1 MHVIPR
7 TGKIKVENRKDFSKN
22 SRKVFFSCFFTN
34 LGLTKLVELNKI
46 LRYRKKNNTVK
57 DREKEEYTSKI
68 RREKDSLAEKSFVE
82 RMWKVALE
90 LLC

>member
-1 MHVIPR
+1 MK
-7 TGKIKVENRKDFSKN
+7 TGKTFRKIVEKS
-22 SRKVFFSCFFTN
+22 FFLAFFTN

>member
-1 MHVIPR
+1 M
-7 TGKIKVENRKDFSKN
+7 KN
-22 SRKVFFSCFFTN
+22 SRKVFFSYLFTN

-57 DREKEEYTSKI
+57 DREKEEYTSE
-68 RREKDSLAEKSFVE
+68 RYREKDSLAEKSFVE

>member
-1 MHVIPR
+1 
-7 TGKIKVENRKDFSKN
+7 
-22 SRKVFFSCFFTN
+22 
-34 LGLTKLVELNKI
+34 LNKI

-57 DREKEEYTSKI
+57 DREKEEYTSELY
-68 RREKDSLAEKSFVE
+68 REKDSLAEKSFVE

>member
-1 MHVIPR
+1 M
-7 TGKIKVENRKDFSKN
+7 KIKVENRKDFSKK
-22 SRKVFFSCFFTN
+22 SRKVFFSCICTK

-46 LRYRKKNNTVK
+46 VRYRKKNNTVK

-68 RREKDSLAEKSFVE
+68 RREKDSLPEKSFVE
-82 RMWKVALE
+82 SMWTVALE

>member
-1 MHVIPR
+1 M
-7 TGKIKVENRKDFSKN
+7 KN
-22 SRKVFFSCFFTN
+22 SRKVFFSYLFTN

-57 DREKEEYTSKI
+57 DREKE
-68 RREKDSLAEKSFVE
+68 DSLAEKSFVE

>member
-1 MHVIPR
+1 M
-7 TGKIKVENRKDFSKN
+7 ENRKDFSKN

>member
-1 MHVIPR
+1 MVIL
-7 TGKIKVENRKDFSKN
+7 KKFLCI
-22 SRKVFFSCFFTN
+22 
-34 LGLTKLVELNKI
+34 
-46 LRYRKKNNTVK
+46 RKKTNTVK
-57 DREKEEYTSKI
+57 DREKEEYPSKI

>member
-1 MHVIPR
+1 MVQ
-7 TGKIKVENRKDFSKN
+7 
-22 SRKVFFSCFFTN
+22 
-34 LGLTKLVELNKI
+34 LNKI

>member
-1 MHVIPR
+1 M
-7 TGKIKVENRKDFSKN
+7 KN
-22 SRKVFFSCFFTN
+22 SRKVFFSYLFTN
-34 LGLTKLVELNKI
+34 LELNKI

-57 DREKEEYTSKI
+57 DREKEEYTSELY
-68 RREKDSLAEKSFVE
+68 REKDSLAEKSFVE

>member
-1 MHVIPR
+1 M
-7 TGKIKVENRKDFSKN
+7 
-22 SRKVFFSCFFTN
+22 
-34 LGLTKLVELNKI
+34 
-46 LRYRKKNNTVK
+46 K
-57 DREKEEYTSKI
+57 DREKEEYTSKM